1 MINMTRLKLDLLCK
15 GIRLEEGLK
24 KSLAPRYQYK
34 RASLSEGRYFALYQ
48 GLKKITIN
56 LAVYEK
62 FAERSPYYFDNEKKA
77 LLHDGEKIVDMELI
91 PDPEWYRKTL
101 PDGTEYGSYIQLH
114 SENVLATS
122 LTNWCRFKADKE
134 DCKFCA
140 ISIGPGYV
148 PKEPKKMAQILQK
161 VEGYGHYVELNVN
174 AGTVRGD
181 DQGAE
186 MYIRFFNEIRKYSQI
201 PIAAQ
206 IAPPKDL
213 NDIDRLKE
221 SGVSSISFNLEVWD
235 PEKRR
240 EIIPGKSKIPL
251 DHYMSSFQHA
261 LGLFGRNSV
270 TSWLIAGLESPEST
284 LEGARALASM
294 GVIPFITAFRP
305 LIGSDLEDGTPPDT
319 DTMVYIYEELKKIL
333 EQYNLNPALGN
344 SGCAKCNA
352 CAAEEELLFA
362 GV

>member
-1 MINMTRLKLDLLCK
+1 MINATRLKLDLLCK
-15 GIRLEEGLK
+15 GIRMDEELK

-34 RASLSEGRYFALYQ
+34 RASLSEGRYFVLYQ
-48 GLKKITIN
+48 GLKKMTIN

-62 FAERSPYYFDNEKKA
+62 FAEKSPYYFDHEKKA
-77 LLHDGEKIVDMELI
+77 LLHDGQKIMDMELI
-91 PDPEWYRKTL
+91 PDPEWCRKTL
-101 PDGTEYGSYIQLH
+101 PDGTEFGSYLQLH
-114 SENVLATS
+114 SENILATS

-148 PKEPKKMAQILQK
+148 PKVPEKMAQIVQQ
-161 VEGYGHYVELNVN
+161 VEKMGHYVELNVN

-186 MYIRFFNEIRKYSQI
+186 MYIRFFTEVRKVSQI

-206 IAPPKDL
+206 IAPPMDL
-213 NDIDRLKE
+213 QDINRLKD
-221 SGVSSISFNLEVWD
+221 SGVSSISFNMEVWD
-235 PEKRR
+235 LEKRQ
-240 EIIPGKSKIPL
+240 EIIPGKSQIPL
-251 DHYMSSFQHA
+251 DHYMAAFEHSIE
-261 LGLFGRNSV
+261 LFGRNSV
-270 TSWLIAGLESPEST
+270 TSWLIAGLESPETT
-284 LEGARALASM
+284 LEGARTLASI
-294 GVIPFITAFRP
+294 GVIPFVTVFRP
-305 LIGSDLEDGTPPDT
+305 LIGSDFEDASPPEPE
-319 DTMVYIYEELKKIL
+319 TMVYIYDELKRIL
-333 EQYNLNPALGN
+333 LEYDLNPALGN